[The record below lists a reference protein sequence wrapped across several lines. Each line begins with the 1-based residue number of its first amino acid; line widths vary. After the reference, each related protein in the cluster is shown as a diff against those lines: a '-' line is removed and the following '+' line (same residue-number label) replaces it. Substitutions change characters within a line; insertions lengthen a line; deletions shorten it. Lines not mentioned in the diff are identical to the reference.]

1 MAFNEDGMDRLTPVD
16 PSQMP
21 GRASR
26 QTSHQHAAGRPS
38 VPSNPQD
45 PDSTVYF
52 DAAQAA
58 AASAG
63 ARTAPRTYGA
73 ALRAEQLQAQGIPSP
88 ATSPAA
94 EAEPEFTPIATQA
107 DREQSVPAAEQAP
120 YATGAYDFSQLD
132 AGGHCGP
139 KRHRGVKIALSV
151 VAGLLVAAYAG
162 GAFAFSNL
170 YYPGTQIAGIDVS
183 LMTADDAA
191 EHIAGSVQD
200 YQLHISGVGLDW
212 TYTPAEGSFSVDAQ
226 AEAEAV
232 LSGNEPLLWPYRLAT
247 GLIAEREGTV
257 DPNQTVPD
265 VAVTYDEEDFTAQLG
280 AAIDEVNATRP
291 GTFDAAGAYDEA
303 AGAFTV
309 AKARSSQRINRDAII
324 AAAKEAIARAD
335 RELALDDSMYEEFA
349 SGATDEQLQA
359 ACDAANEI
367 IGVDVTL
374 KLGDKDV
381 ATLDG
386 ATMTQWI
393 TFDENLK
400 PVLNESGLTDWI
412 RNLASTQL
420 DTVGTERT
428 YTRPDGKQV
437 TISGGTYGWVS
448 DEATLAQLIQDAVAN
463 KQTGEIQIPTKQTAA
478 QYNGMG
484 GRDWGA
490 YVDIDITEQRVRYY
504 DANDQLVWE
513 SGCIT
518 GNPSTGHDT
527 PTGIY
532 FINNKEQNVQLT
544 GAKDPETG
552 EPEYISYV
560 DYWMS
565 FIGGAVG
572 LHDADWQASSSFNDP
587 TAYTWTGSHGC
598 VNLPPDKA
606 AELFN
611 IVQLNDCVI
620 VHM

>member
-21 GRASR
+21 GHASR
-26 QTSHQHAAGRPS
+26 RTTHRHAAGRPA

-52 DAAQAA
+52 DTAQ

-107 DREQSVPAAEQAP
+107 DREQSAPAAEQAP
-120 YATGAYDFSQLD
+120 YATGAYDYSQVD
-132 AGGHCGP
+132 TGGHGGP
-139 KRHRGVKIALSV
+139 KRHRGVKIALGV

-183 LMTADDAA
+183 FMTADDAA

-232 LSGNEPLLWPYRLAT
+232 LSGNEPLLWPYRLVT

-393 TFDENLK
+393 TFDENLN

-448 DEATLAQLIQDAVAN
+448 DEATLSQLIQDAVAN

-518 GNPSTGHDT
+518 GNPNTGHDT

-532 FINNKEQNVQLT
+532 FINNKEQNVKLT